1 MSLKGKMVFPVFGSD
16 FGFFVFAFPLA
27 FWACSWPFRGSVVIP
42 QPVYCLV
49 CFFFCIPESMAL

>member
-27 FWACSWPFRGSVVIP
+27 FWACSWPFRGSVC
-42 QPVYCLV
+42 YSSACLLLGLL
-49 CFFFCIPESMAL
+49 FLLYS